1 MNLPKS
7 NEATEIMD
15 HYKLVLP
22 EYLNPDGFLFGGYL
36 LKWIDEVAYITANLE
51 YPGRRFVTIGLDNVV
66 FRHQIEKGEILR
78 FLVER
83 IRVGETSVGYEVKV
97 FGEQE
102 SKAAS
107 NVLFD
112 TKITFVNVDKSGTK
126 QPLSL

>member
-1 MNLPKS
+1 
-7 NEATEIMD
+7 MD
-15 HYKLVLP
+15 HHKLVLP

-51 YPGRRFVTIGLDNVV
+51 YPRRRFVTIGLENVV

-78 FLVER
+78 FAVDR
-83 IRVGETSVGYEVKV
+83 ARVGRTSVGYEVKV

-102 SKAAS
+102 SEEATHI
-107 NVLFD
+107 LFD

-126 QPLSL
+126 QPLSP